1 MSYFVLFSS
10 SRFTSSTANLDK
22 ISLINFLYQWFNNKN
37 LQIYYKYLTSD
48 IFAPNRPITAPDEP
62 TLIVLGIESTDRIV
76 DPTAD
81 IMNTVSH
88 IVLPHSLSKKLP
100 VSSCTEILP

>member
-1 MSYFVLFSS
+1 M
-10 SRFTSSTANLDK
+10 
-22 ISLINFLYQWFNNKN
+22 
-37 LQIYYKYLTSD
+37 
-48 IFAPNRPITAPDEP
+48 TAPDEP